1 MRISDWSSDVCS
13 SDLLDQ
19 VNDLTRRV
27 YDLLDRI
34 RVMGFVAGGGDI
46 GSAVQ
51 TALAEVDSS
60 AIIIPVPGAAL
71 TATGGAANM
80 IAWLPLDVIATTI
93 TGMVEARAQLFAD
106 FDRLSGHLE
115 IGRAQTEADR
125 KSTRLNSSH

>member
-51 TALAEVDSS
+51 TALAEGDSS

-80 IAWLPLDVIATTI
+80 IAWLPRDVIATTI
-93 TGMVEARAQLFAD
+93 TGMIEARAQLFAD
-106 FDRLSGHLE
+106 FDRLSGLSDHMRGE
-115 IGRAQTEADR
+115 IGRAHVWTQVT
-125 KSTRLNSSH
+125 N

>member
-51 TALAEVDSS
+51 TALAEVHSS

-71 TATGGAANM
+71 TATGGGANM
-80 IAWLPLDVIATTI
+80 IAWPPLDVIATTI
-93 TGMVEARAQLFAD
+93 TSMIEAP
-106 FDRLSGHLE
+106 E
-115 IGRAQTEADR
+115 IGRAQVFTPVTNAHLVCCLLLANT
-125 KSTRLNSSH
+125 KSTRAKAA

>member
-1 MRISDWSSDVCS
+1 MGEFLDDADPHLNLDDFFPCPRPAYGTLIRRTLIPQPDYKRYAVH
-13 SDLLDQ
+13 LDQ
-19 VNDLTRRV
+19 VNDLTRSV

-60 AIIIPVPGAAL
+60 AIIIPV
-71 TATGGAANM
+71 
-80 IAWLPLDVIATTI
+80 
-93 TGMVEARAQLFAD
+93 
-106 FDRLSGHLE
+106 
-115 IGRAQTEADR
+115 DR